1 MIIEITAEFSS
12 IGLIYPGILLRDTFK
27 QVKNIQLRGFSL
39 NKINFENIAYPF
51 CSRISAGPNIAMLV
65 LLANVHRFH
74 H

>member
-12 IGLIYPGILLRDTFK
+12 VGLIYPGVLLRNTLK
-27 QVKNIQLRGFSL
+27 QVKSVQLREFSL
-39 NKINFENIAYPF
+39 NKINFENITYPF

-65 LLANVHRFH
+65 LLAYVHRFH